1 MKDSSH
7 VNIQPLSG
15 MLPAQVINTLI
26 FYAVSMIS
34 ITGYTVIVGDFATY
48 IIGITIIIAIKYDRY
63 SVIQ

>member
-1 MKDSSH
+1 
-7 VNIQPLSG
+7 

-26 FYAVSMIS
+26 FYAVSLIS
-34 ITGYTVIVGDFATY
+34 ITGYTVIEGDFATY